1 MMMTYYFFLYSI
13 LGTMNSINR
22 TYDGL
27 IKTLLGPF
35 SSIFFC
41 SDHNSLG
48 DSYFYFMY
56 KY

>member
-1 MMMTYYFFLYSI
+1 
-13 LGTMNSINR
+13 MNSINR

-27 IKTLLGPF
+27 ITKTLLGPF